1 MSEMNKI
8 IKKRIS
14 IKRKEHF
21 NKKLA
26 LQVIFSI
33 VLVAAV
39 IITKNIDS
47 EVSRQFINAADEKIS
62 ESIKLT
68 EVKNSISEFASG
80 VKNKIP
86 FISKKTTE
94 FAAPVNG
101 TIYQEYGLNK
111 TDDASYYNHG
121 LDIISNTQSVKSISK
136 GKVVQIGNNEKLSDY
151 VVIENDGKTIIYG
164 KIKQCLVNEGDNV
177 SAGDIIAALNE
188 ENKLLHIEVWEDG
201 ESVNPAKLFELND

>member
-1 MSEMNKI
+1 MNKI

-68 EVKNSISEFASG
+68 EIRNSISEFASG

-86 FISKKTTE
+86 FISKKTAE

-201 ESVNPAKLFELND
+201 ESVNPAKLFELNE

>member
-1 MSEMNKI
+1 MNKI
-8 IKKRIS
+8 TKKRIS

-47 EVSRQFINAADEKIS
+47 DVSRKFINAADEKIS
-62 ESIKLT
+62 ESIKFQ
-68 EVKNSISEFASG
+68 EVQNSIIEFAFEIKS
-80 VKNKIP
+80 KIP
-86 FISKKTTE
+86 FLSNKSAD
-94 FAAPVNG
+94 FRAPVNG

-111 TDDASYYNHG
+111 TEEASYYNHG
-121 LDIISNTQSVKSISK
+121 LDIISNTQSVKSVSK
-136 GKVVQIGNNEKLSDY
+136 GKVLQVGNNEKLSDY

-164 KIKQCLVNEGDNV
+164 KIKECFVSEGDNV

-188 ENKLLHIEVWEDG
+188 ENMLLHIEVWEDG
-201 ESVNPAKLFELND
+201 ESVNPSKLFEMNE